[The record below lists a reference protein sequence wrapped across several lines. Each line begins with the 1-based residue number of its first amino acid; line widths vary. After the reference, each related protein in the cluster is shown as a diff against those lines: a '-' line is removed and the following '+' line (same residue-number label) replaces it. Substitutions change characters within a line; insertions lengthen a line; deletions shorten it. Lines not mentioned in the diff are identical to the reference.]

1 MKPGSSLT
9 MPRMR
14 VRMCVRVVVSLVMLL
29 GLTWTAAAAQDVAA
43 SATTQGRKPNVVLIV
58 ADDLGYA
65 DVGCQGQ
72 SVDVRTP
79 HIDSIATSGVR
90 FTNAYVSGP
99 VCSPTRAALLTGRY
113 QQRFGFEQNPKGPT
127 EENVRSEERR
137 VGKECRGRWRAAQE
151 KK

>member
-1 MKPGSSLT
+1 MKSGSSLT

-14 VRMCVRVVVSLVMLL
+14 NRTCVRMALLAVLL
-29 GLTWTAAAAQDVAA
+29 GLTWTTAAAEQDAAA

-72 SVDVRTP
+72 SADVRTP